1 MNGSG
6 LLVMGL
12 SAILLGVGSLV
23 LLVTS
28 GRDQRAQ
35 VGRSLA
41 AVGGLRV
48 GGPAAG
54 SLPPASFTDRVLLP
68 AVRRM
73 ALLGARVSPSGAAA
87 KLQRRLD
94 LAGVLTTV
102 AATMRERA
110 RIRRQVRTL
119 SAEGKLSAY
128 ILIGLPILLG
138 LYEYAFRGEY
148 FRPMYTT
155 APGIVMLLGTA
166 LSMTVG
172 ALWMNKLIKVEV

>member
-1 MNGSG
+1 MGRALSEARIG
-6 LLVMGL
+6 VPIEDALDTVGERMDCEDFRWVVM
-12 SAILLGVGSLV
+12 AIRV
-23 LLVTS
+23 
-28 GRDQRAQ
+28 QRE
-35 VGRSLA
+35 
-41 AVGGLRV
+41 VGGN
-48 GGPAAG
+48 
-54 SLPPASFTDRVLLP
+54 
-68 AVRRM
+68 
-73 ALLGARVSPSGAAA
+73 
-87 KLQRRLD
+87 

-102 AATMRERA
+102 AATMRERS

-128 ILIGLPILLG
+128 ILIGLPVLLG

-172 ALWMNKLIKVEV
+172 ALWMNKLVKVEV